1 MTQDYL
7 KDIQDI
13 KSLMQERS
21 RFLSLSGLSGIMAG
35 LYALIGAYIGYKM
48 ATSASSVPYRDLQN
62 GTITPIVLQLLGV
75 ALIILLMSIVT
86 AFFFTR
92 RKAKRRNE
100 AMWSPAIIKALKSF
114 LLPLITGGIFGLLL
128 LWRGH
133 MLLLSPTTLIFYGL
147 ALYSAS
153 RYTLSDVGALGIA
166 EIAVGLASMLYPG
179 KGIYFW
185 AFGFGVLHIVYG
197 SIMYFKYD
205 RVDNQNQAA

>member
-13 KSLMQERS
+13 KSMMEERS
-21 RFLSLSGLSGIMAG
+21 RFLSLSGLSGVLAG
-35 LYALIGAYIGYKM
+35 LYALVGAYVGYKL
-48 ATSASSVPYRDLQN
+48 ATSASSIPYKDLQS
-62 GTITPIVLQLLGV
+62 GYFSPIVMQLLLV
-75 ALIILLMSIVT
+75 ALGILLLSIGT
-86 AFFFTR
+86 ALFFTS
-92 RKAKRRNE
+92 RKARRRNE
-100 AMWSPAIIKALKSF
+100 SMWSPATIKALKSF
-114 LLPLITGGIFGLLL
+114 LLPLVTGGIFGLLL

-153 RYTLSDVGALGIA
+153 RYTVRDVGALGIA

-205 RVDNQNQAA
+205 RVGDKN